1 MRRRVGGSG
10 SPPSDWGHR
19 GLKRNENKKWGE
31 QNTFQIWNN
40 YILDSFHSKLSALE
54 ILISIGGRG
63 GAGGIKMLTKSRRK
77 LKEEK
82 EGLDKTLV
90 CQTPS
95 QVPAMG
101 CPNCWTVPGGETS
114 KPNPLLFKTPT
125 QTVVNHHCG
134 DLSRSKLS
142 APARLRSARQPGTSK
157 IISSNVHSRDVSI
170 YLSPV

>member
-1 MRRRVGGSG
+1 
-10 SPPSDWGHR
+10 
-19 GLKRNENKKWGE
+19 
-31 QNTFQIWNN
+31 
-40 YILDSFHSKLSALE
+40 
-54 ILISIGGRG
+54 
-63 GAGGIKMLTKSRRK
+63 MLTKSRRK

-95 QVPAMG
+95 QVPAMS

-134 DLSRSKLS
+134 DLSRSKLFKIS
-142 APARLRSARQPGTSK
+142 TPAGHVRNNKLQCPQQRCLNISFPCLTIEVCIHLQRRAESLVAKHHYTMHARYKQLY
-157 IISSNVHSRDVSI
+157 ISMKRPINILFKRTGGRG
-170 YLSPV
+170 

>member
-10 SPPSDWGHR
+10 SPLSDWGHR

-31 QNTFQIWNN
+31 QNTFQIWNS

-54 ILISIGGRG
+54 ILISIR

-82 EGLDKTLV
+82 ESLDKTLL

-95 QVPAMG
+95 QVPAMC
-101 CPNCWTVPGGETS
+101 CPNCWTVPGGYVCEGSGVQVQEEKLLNRIHYYLKLPLKQSWITAAAICLD
-114 KPNPLLFKTPT
+114 PNY
-125 QTVVNHHCG
+125 Q
-134 DLSRSKLS
+134 R
-142 APARLRSARQPGTSK
+142 R
-157 IISSNVHSRDVSI
+157 
-170 YLSPV
+170 PV